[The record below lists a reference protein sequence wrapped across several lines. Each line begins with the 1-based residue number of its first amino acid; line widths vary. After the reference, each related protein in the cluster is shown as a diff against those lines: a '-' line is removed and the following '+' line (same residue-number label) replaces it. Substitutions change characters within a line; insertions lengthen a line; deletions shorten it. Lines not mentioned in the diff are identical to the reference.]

1 MEMIIEIVERWDLN
15 TKVAS
20 AVLNTQTSKIV

>member
-15 TKVAS
+15 TKVVS
-20 AVLNTQTSKIV
+20 AVLNAQTSKIV

>member
-15 TKVAS
+15 TKVVS